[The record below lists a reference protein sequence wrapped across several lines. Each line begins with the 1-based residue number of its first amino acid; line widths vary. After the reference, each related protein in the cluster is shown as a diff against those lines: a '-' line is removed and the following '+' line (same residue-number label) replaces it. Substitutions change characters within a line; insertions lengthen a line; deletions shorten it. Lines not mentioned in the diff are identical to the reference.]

1 MREASVGFQCPDCV
15 AQGARTTRSGRT
27 AYGGLRSGNPGLTSV
42 VLIALNAAVWLLVI
56 ATGGNGS
63 RLLDWLEL
71 RPNGLCLVPGRGG
84 FEVPQASCSG
94 HGTFLP
100 GVADGAWWQLM
111 TSAFTHVEI
120 LHIGFN
126 MLALWF
132 LGPQLEAAIGRT
144 RFLALYLLSALA
156 GSTAV
161 YWLTPEY
168 QATLGASGAVFGLMG
183 ALLVLALK
191 VGANPQQ
198 LLLWIGINVV
208 FTLTG
213 ANISWQ
219 GHLGGFIGG
228 VLIAVIL
235 AWSPRV
241 HRAVWQTAGM
251 SAFGLALVV
260 AIVVR
265 TAVLT

>member
-1 MREASVGFQCPDCV
+1 MGYQCPECV
-15 AQGARTTRSGRT
+15 AEGARTTRKART
-27 AYGGLRSGNPGLTSV
+27 AYGGIRRGNPGLTSM
-42 VLIALNAAVWLLVI
+42 VLIAVNAAVWLLVL
-56 ATGGNGS
+56 ATGGNRS

-71 RPNGLCLVPGRGG
+71 RPNGLCEIGRSFYNVP
-84 FEVPQASCSG
+84 PSCPAR
-94 HGTFLP
+94 GTFFP

-111 TSAFTHVEI
+111 TSAFTHVEV

-126 MLALWF
+126 MLALWI
-132 LGPQLEAAIGRT
+132 LGPQLEAAIGRA

-191 VGANPQQ
+191 MRANPQPI
-198 LLLWIGINVV
+198 LVWIGINFV
-208 FTLTG
+208 FTLIG

-219 GHLGGFIGG
+219 GHLGGFLGG

-241 HRAVWQTAGM
+241 HRTWWQTAGLG
-251 SAFGLALVV
+251 AFAVALLLAI
-260 AIVVR
+260 AVR